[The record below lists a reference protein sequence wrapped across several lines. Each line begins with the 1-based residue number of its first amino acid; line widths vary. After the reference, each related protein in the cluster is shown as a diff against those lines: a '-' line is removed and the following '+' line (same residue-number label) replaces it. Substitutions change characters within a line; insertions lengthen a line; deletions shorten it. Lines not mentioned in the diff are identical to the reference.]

1 MLILDRQIQSQV
13 DLNFCNDLDYQASL
27 RTINQII
34 QEFLH
39 YSCIYILKTLNTKT
53 TLSQLQVQA
62 VFLSSTLDYVGSLQ
76 QSPNFTQA
84 VPAVTQAALQDN
96 SLSWTQ
102 LRQNALPNA
111 MHLQRELRTTKTPYL
126 YLQAFYC

>member
-1 MLILDRQIQSQV
+1 MLILDHQIQSQV

-76 QSPNFTQA
+76 
-84 VPAVTQAALQDN
+84 
-96 SLSWTQ
+96 
-102 LRQNALPNA
+102 
-111 MHLQRELRTTKTPYL
+111 
-126 YLQAFYC
+126 